1 MNSLIGIKNF
11 RSFNSEG
18 CTIKLNPISILTGTN
33 SSGKSSFV
41 KGILTLNDFLER
53 FQDNGILQ
61 NCFLDFSKST
71 YQLGNYS
78 TVLNHQALKGD
89 VITLSYTMLSATL
102 DDEIG
107 VSISFKP
114 SVSDDFRFA
123 WFDSFSISSKDRI
136 LISGSVVTESDP
148 FSGYKS
154 DIIKWDINSQSLREL
169 CLKRIQAYINIPLA
183 NNNNELIDDSY
194 NDDIVGKI
202 LWGLPSFVEKNFDKN
217 VWDSMLHYDSIFVLP
232 VLEEIGALNIEQ
244 FDAFASKKPNY
255 SIWSPIVEAFRRSGK
270 STFSDFFHQ
279 MEKELFKQDSLV
291 GIDSIISWH
300 STNNTFS
307 GLQNALDLS
316 HYCDRCRSLIDG
328 QIPVIKYNHDNPLPY
343 ILNTLLD
350 SEKSIIGTIALPSY
364 QLYQDFVC
372 ELTKEALKP
381 PFCGA
386 IYYIPS
392 DKVAIKRLYSNEG
405 EGDSFQRLLVS
416 YLQTKNGYS
425 RTDKTY
431 YPNPSLVEPFSPGSF
446 IDKWLT
452 KFGVGSHLAIENPAD
467 GLGTLLRLYKDTY
480 DENGSLLADEGYGI
494 SQLVA
499 LLISAEICIMK
510 GYSSSFGKRL
520 SLIIEE
526 PEIHLHPRLQSILA
540 DLFWE
545 LLFVYRIHAIV
556 ETHSEYLVRKLQVL
570 CARYAK
576 EKGIDD
582 DHMKSECPIS
592 VIYFEKGKGAF
603 DLKIQSSGKFSNE
616 FGPGFF
622 DEAANLAFE
631 IL

>member
-18 CTIKLNPISILTGTN
+18 CTIKINPISILTGTN

-148 FSGYKS
+148 YTGYKF
-154 DIIKWDINSQSLREL
+154 DTIKWDINSQSLREL
-169 CLKRIQAYINIPLA
+169 CLKRLQVFMNDLLADSNSEWIGENYADDTVSDILSSTRIPLF
-183 NNNNELIDDSY
+183 IQDS
-194 NDDIVGKI
+194 
-202 LWGLPSFVEKNFDKN
+202 DKT
-217 VWDSMLHYDSIFVLP
+217 VWESMLKSDSIFVLP
-232 VLEEIGALNIEQ
+232 ILDEIGALNIDK
-244 FDAFASKKPNY
+244 FDSFASRKPDY
-255 SIWSPIVEAFRRSGK
+255 SKWLPIIEAFRHSGE
-270 STFSDFFHQ
+270 STFLGFFHS
-279 MEKELFKQDSLV
+279 MEKQFFKKDSSV
-291 GIDSIISWH
+291 GIDNRFFGC
-300 STNNTFS
+300 STTFS
-307 GLQNALDLS
+307 SLYIALLLS
-316 HYCDRCRSLIDG
+316 NYCDRCVSFIDG
-328 QIPVIKYNHDNPLPY
+328 QIPVNQYDQDNPLPY
-343 ILNTLLD
+343 ILNTLLER
-350 SEKSIIGTIALPSY
+350 SAIGTIALPSY
-364 QLYQDFVC
+364 QLYQDFVF
-372 ELTKEALKP
+372 ELAQEAFKP
-381 PFCGA
+381 SFCGA
-386 IYYIPS
+386 LHYIPS

-431 YPNPSLVEPFSPGSF
+431 YPNPSLEPFSPGSF

-452 KFGVGSHLAIENPAD
+452 KFGVGYHLAIENPAD
-467 GLGTLLRLYKDTY
+467 GLGTLLRLYKDPN
-480 DENGSLLADEGYGI
+480 DKKGALLADEGYGI

-570 CARYAK
+570 CARFAK